1 MKFPSLPR
9 PGRKAKDD
17 VRDIINYLRASRV
30 INVVGGKLKMS
41 PNGTTIE
48 VKPGGPSTPGARAAA
63 PTGAFYKIYTVVSG
77 DATNGDIMLQGGQ
90 VAAGSGNAT
99 IADFLLYDISATTWA
114 GTAGQMLQL
123 TVNGDGSSEDGI
135 LMPTFDL
142 TSTTGPAAV
151 ASIAANTL
159 PIVGTLA
166 GVCRISL
173 GTFGTESFN
182 PALPGNINVSFCFG
196 GFTITRF

>member
-1 MKFPSLPR
+1 MNVKARGTVTLPR
-9 PGRKAKDD
+9 RPFSGLAILPWCREVNRSLQQLRDRTTSVPASGRKA
-17 VRDIINYLRASRV
+17 
-30 INVVGGKLKMS
+30 GG
-41 PNGTTIE
+41 T
-48 VKPGGPSTPGARAAA
+48 A
-63 PTGAFYKIYTVVSG
+63 PTGAFYRVYTVASE

-90 VAAGSGNAT
+90 VAAGSGNASV
-99 IADFLLYDISATTWA
+99 ADFLLYDISATTWA
-114 GTAGQMLQL
+114 GTAGQFLQL

-142 TSTTGPAAV
+142 TSVTGPAAV

-159 PIVGTLA
+159 PIVGTLG

-173 GTFGTESFN
+173 GTFGDDSFA